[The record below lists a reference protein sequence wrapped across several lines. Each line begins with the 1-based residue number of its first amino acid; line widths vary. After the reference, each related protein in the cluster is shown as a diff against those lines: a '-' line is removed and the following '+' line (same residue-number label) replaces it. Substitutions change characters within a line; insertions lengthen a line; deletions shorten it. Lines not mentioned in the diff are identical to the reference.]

1 MRTAKIITIITGIVL
16 LIGITVVGILGIT
29 GVIPITEKAAVGVII
44 TPAIGII
51 LAIFNAKHLFDDP
64 EATTKL
70 KDDHADAIR
79 KMKEDHADVIADRD
93 KAEAKAQARS
103 TEIAMKVHAD
113 YRETIAKKDAEIA
126 ALTLKLA
133 NTEKARQEL
142 FRKYTDIMPKA
153 RPIGSMIAPG
163 SAHTSAPAPPPRE

>member
-79 KMKEDHADVIADRD
+79 ALKEGHADVIAERD
-93 KAEAKAQARS
+93 KADAKAQARS
-103 TEIAMKVHAD
+103 TEIALKVHAD
-113 YRETIAKKDAEIA
+113 YRETIAQKDAVIA
-126 ALTLKLA
+126 ALNLKLTEEHQRLTEAWKKIPPA
-133 NTEKARQEL
+133 N
-142 FRKYTDIMPKA
+142 A
-153 RPIGSMIAPG
+153 RPMGSMMAPG
-163 SAHTSAPAPPPRE
+163 SAHTSTPIPPPK